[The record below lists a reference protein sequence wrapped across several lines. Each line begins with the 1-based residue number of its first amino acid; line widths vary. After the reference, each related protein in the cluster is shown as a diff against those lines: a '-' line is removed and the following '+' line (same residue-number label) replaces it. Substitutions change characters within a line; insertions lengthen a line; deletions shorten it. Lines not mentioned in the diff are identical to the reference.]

1 MSTIV
6 VLYNKTRLS
15 CSTLTRTIYFNVIK
29 KRCTEDSRQ
38 EADKYF
44 GSENH
49 ALIHHS
55 PALIVPHYIH
65 LSPPWTIYYDNPRQ
79 TC

>member
-15 CSTLTRTIYFNVIK
+15 CSSVTRTIYFNVIK
-29 KRCTEDSRQ
+29 KDAQKTQ
-38 EADKYF
+38 ETDKYW

-49 ALIHHS
+49 GLIHHS
-55 PALIVPHYIH
+55 PALIVLHYIP